1 MSTPQAIS
9 RAWREPMMWLVAGI
23 PLATVIASV
32 WLLVM
37 LSRGP
42 SVDVVRDEV
51 QRVSQAQVTDLGPD
65 EAAQQ
70 LGLKMLLS
78 VVPGSVELRG
88 AGGALPDA
96 APLRLVLAHPLD
108 AGQDRELLLE
118 PSGEA
123 WRAQGT
129 WSTDHDWNLVLSPV
143 DGRWRLTGRLVRNTQ
158 AAILQP
164 ALVAP

>member
-1 MSTPQAIS
+1 MNTPPEIS

-23 PLATVIASV
+23 PLVTVLAGV

-37 LSRGP
+37 LSRSP
-42 SVDVVRDEV
+42 PVDAVRDEV

-78 VVPGSVELRG
+78 VAPDHVELRV
-88 AGGALPDA
+88 ASGALPEA

-108 AGQDRELLLE
+108 ASQDRELLLK
-118 PSGEA
+118 PSGDF

-129 WSTDHDWNLVLSPV
+129 WSTDHDWNLVVSPV
-143 DGRWRLTGRLVRNTQ
+143 DGRWRLTGRLVRNSQ